1 MTVGPA
7 PHKVDATGLDKARTP
22 AMFDTIA
29 RRYDLLNHLLSFN
42 IDRHWRRELVAFAEA
57 QGGERVLD
65 VATGT
70 GDVAIEFARSS
81 RAGEIAGVDLSA
93 GMLQVGRDKLA
104 RLRLANRIAL
114 RNGDALALPFD
125 DGSFDVV
132 TIAFGLRN
140 LPDYAR
146 GAAEMARVL
155 RPGGRAVVLEFLP
168 PRGAALVAYRAY
180 LSTFLPLT
188 GRLVSGSKEAYRYL
202 AASVRGFIS
211 EDDVRMLLSGAGF
224 ARVESRRVTLGVA
237 GLYRGVKS

>member
-1 MTVGPA
+1 MTREGGTTADTLVG
-7 PHKVDATGLDKARTP
+7 DKARTP

-29 RRYDLLNHLLSFN
+29 QRYDLLNHVLSCN
-42 IDRHWRRELVAFAEA
+42 IDRRWRRALVAFAA
-57 QGGERVLD
+57 VRDGERVLD

-70 GDVAIEFARSS
+70 ADVAIEFARSS
-81 RAGEIAGVDLSA
+81 RAGEITGVDLSS
-93 GMLQVGRDKLA
+93 GMLQVGSGKLA
-104 RLRLANRIAL
+104 RLGLEGRIAL
-114 RNGDALALPFD
+114 REGDALSLPFPD
-125 DGSFDVV
+125 ASFDVV

-146 GAAEMARVL
+146 GVSEMARVSK
-155 RPGGRAVVLEFLP
+155 PGGRAVILEFLP

-202 AASVRGFIS
+202 ATSVRGFVS
-211 EDDVRMLLSGAGF
+211 EDEVGSLLAGAGF
-224 ARVESRRVTLGVA
+224 ANVESRRLTGGVA

>member
-1 MTVGPA
+1 MTRSA
-7 PHKVDATGLDKARTP
+7 NLDTLDDKTRTP

-29 RRYDLLNHLLSFN
+29 RRYDLLNHVLSCN
-42 IDRHWRRELVAFAEA
+42 IDRRWRRALVAFAGVHE
-57 QGGERVLD
+57 GERVLD

-70 GDVAIEFARSS
+70 ADVAIEFARSS
-81 RAGEIAGVDLSA
+81 RAEHITGVDLSS
-93 GMLQVGRDKLA
+93 GMLQVGRGKLA
-104 RLRLANRIAL
+104 RQGLEDRITL
-114 RNGDALALPFD
+114 LDGDALALPFPD
-125 DGSFDVV
+125 ASFDVV

-146 GAAEMARVL
+146 GVAEMARVSK
-155 RPGGRAVVLEFLP
+155 PGGLAVILEFLP

-202 AASVRGFIS
+202 ASSVRGFVS
-211 EDDVRMLLSGAGF
+211 EGEVRALLAGAGF
-224 ARVESRRVTLGVA
+224 APVESRRLTGGVA